1 MRTRIW
7 IGLLFV
13 LVGIGFLLQQAG
25 FIDFSSL
32 LKTWWP
38 IIFILIGISAL
49 LERSYSSLLT
59 GGFFMIIGALLIL
72 NQWTDFNLL
81 TLILPLV
88 LISIGLAIIFSRS
101 NKKVHVDDNIQSFS
115 LFSTAEISSRSTNF
129 QRGTVTT
136 IFGSAEINL
145 RDAIIADGAEVEVTT
160 FFGGVVLYLPEKVKV
175 NIRGLPIFGDWE
187 DKTKRYVDDVNIPL
201 LEIHCVSI
209 FGGLEVKN

>member
-59 GGFFMIIGALLIL
+59 GGFFMLIGALLIL

-101 NKKVHVDDNIQSFS
+101 NKKIHVDDDIQSFS
-115 LFSTAEISSRSTNF
+115 LFSTAEMNSRSTNF

-136 IFGSAEINL
+136 IFGSAEIDL

-160 FFGGVVLYLPEKVKV
+160 IFGGVVLYLPEKVKV
-175 NIRGLPIFGDWE
+175 NIRGLPIFGGWE
-187 DKTKRYVDDVNIPL
+187 DKTKRNVDDVNIPL
-201 LEIHCVSI
+201 LKIHCVSI

>member
-59 GGFFMIIGALLIL
+59 GGFFMLIGALLIL

-101 NKKVHVDDNIQSFS
+101 NKKVHVDDDIQSFS
-115 LFSTAEISSRSTNF
+115 LFSTAEMNSRSTNF

-160 FFGGVVLYLPEKVKV
+160 IFGGVVLYLPEKVKV
-175 NIRGLPIFGDWE
+175 NIRGLPIFGGWE
-187 DKTKRYVDDVNIPL
+187 DKTKRNVDDVNIPL
-201 LEIHCVSI
+201 LKIHCVSI

>member
-59 GGFFMIIGALLIL
+59 GGFFMLIGALLIL

-101 NKKVHVDDNIQSFS
+101 NKKVHVDDDIQSFS
-115 LFSTAEISSRSTNF
+115 LFSTAEMNSRSTNF

-136 IFGSAEINL
+136 IFGSAEIDL

-160 FFGGVVLYLPEKVKV
+160 IFGGVVLYLPEKVKV
-175 NIRGLPIFGDWE
+175 NIRGLPIFGGWE
-187 DKTKRYVDDVNIPL
+187 DKTKRNVDDVNIPL
-201 LEIHCVSI
+201 LKIHCVSI

>member
-88 LISIGLAIIFSRS
+88 LISIGLAIIFL
-101 NKKVHVDDNIQSFS
+101 KVIK
-115 LFSTAEISSRSTNF
+115 
-129 QRGTVTT
+129 GT
-136 IFGSAEINL
+136 
-145 RDAIIADGAEVEVTT
+145 
-160 FFGGVVLYLPEKVKV
+160 
-175 NIRGLPIFGDWE
+175 
-187 DKTKRYVDDVNIPL
+187 
-201 LEIHCVSI
+201 C
-209 FGGLEVKN
+209 

>member
-1 MRTRIW
+1 
-7 IGLLFV
+7 
-13 LVGIGFLLQQAG
+13 
-25 FIDFSSL
+25 
-32 LKTWWP
+32 
-38 IIFILIGISAL
+38 
-49 LERSYSSLLT
+49 SSLLT

-145 RDAIIADGAEVEVTT
+145 QDAIIADGAEVEVTT
-160 FFGGVVLYLPEKVKV
+160 IFGGV
-175 NIRGLPIFGDWE
+175 
-187 DKTKRYVDDVNIPL
+187 
-201 LEIHCVSI
+201 
-209 FGGLEVKN
+209 

>member
-160 FFGGVVLYLPEKVKV
+160 IFGGVVLYLPEKVKV
-175 NIRGLPIFGDWE
+175 NIRGLPIFGGWE
-187 DKTKRYVDDVNIPL
+187 DKTKRNVDDVNIPL
-201 LEIHCVSI
+201 LKIHCVSI